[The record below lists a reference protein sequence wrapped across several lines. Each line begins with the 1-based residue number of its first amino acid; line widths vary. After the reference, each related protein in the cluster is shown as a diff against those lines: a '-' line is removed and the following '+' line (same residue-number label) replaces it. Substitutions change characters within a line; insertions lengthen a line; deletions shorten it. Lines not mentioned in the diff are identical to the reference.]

1 MLVHAPFE
9 FAATPMSVIGVNS
22 PGVFGSLLHMPAEAT
37 GDFHNSMMIA
47 STGRT
52 NTLNFYTF
60 IVWVVYGQEK

>member
-1 MLVHAPFE
+1 
-9 FAATPMSVIGVNS
+9 MSVIGVNS

-52 NTLNFYTF
+52 NTLHFYTF